1 MTRDLRLVGRSRKQL
16 GDPLTKANKG
26 RLDKQTLMAL
36 RSRAQGFSKMLRN
49 PQSRLLARV

>member
-1 MTRDLRLVGRSRKQL
+1 MTRDLRLVGRSKKQL
-16 GDPLTKANKG
+16 GDPLTKARG

-36 RSRAQGFSKMLRN
+36 RSLAQGFSKMLRN